1 MDTRTYSTVIVLLV
15 KLDYIPT
22 VSIVRRVVDVAITLI
37 GLFQWTSS
45 TRFSTLC
52 FASRNIH
59 IHVDP
64 QTHSELL
71 LSKEWLVK
79 IDNEKSVPYLMVR
92 ISLMAKLWHVRRVGT
107 SPSRSYTHPLLIN
120 HPSS

>member
-1 MDTRTYSTVIVLLV
+1 MDTHVRCLV
-15 KLDYIPT
+15 KSAYIPT
-22 VSIVRRVVDVAITLI
+22 VSTVRRAVDVAMPHITLI

-45 TRFSTLC
+45 TRVSALC
-52 FASRNIH
+52 FASRNFH

-64 QTHSELL
+64 QIHSELL

-92 ISLMAKLWHVRRVGT
+92 LSFMGKLWHVRRVGT
-107 SPSRSYTHPLLIN
+107 SLPVEATLNLC
-120 HPSS
+120 